1 MLDKLLEDL
10 KKKLPGAKKAN
21 DSEDQEEEVVEET
34 DEDES
39 SESKEKDTKKKSS
52 PLIKIVIIL
61 AVGYLAFD
69 FLMPKE
75 DNTDIDQ
82 MIQTPVPRKKKPKK
96 DRETE
101 ANQAEQVAEVKPEEA
116 KSEETKPQEP
126 AIEEPK
132 LEGAQTTTDDDL
144 SKAISDVPVETK
156 TNDVATDL
164 TQAPVEEINVLKT
177 TDPSGDVGGPS
188 ETSPVGLGEG
198 TEVKTSQ
205 ATEGKSSENKTL
217 ESKIVEQNEYVDPPK
232 YEVLGRGLVYNCK
245 GKHWA
250 CVDKASY
257 QICHKNMKFNSEN
270 GKPSECV
277 TQNVYANED
286 DCNTVQRYNVSTNVS
301 TSFCK

>member
-10 KKKLPGAKKAN
+10 KKKLPGAKKTN

-39 SESKEKDTKKKSS
+39 SESNEKDTKKKSS

-101 ANQAEQVAEVKPEEA
+101 ANQVEQVTEA

-126 AIEEPK
+126 ATEEPK
-132 LEGAQTTTDDDL
+132 IEESQTTADDEL

-156 TNDVATDL
+156 TNDVTNDL
-164 TQAPVEEINVLKT
+164 SQAPVEEINVLKT
-177 TDPSGDVGGPS
+177 TDLTFEGAASS
-188 ETSPVGLGEG
+188 ETSPIGLGEG
-198 TEVKTSQ
+198 TETKTGQ
-205 ATEGKSSENKTL
+205 ATENKSL

-257 QICHKNMKFNSEN
+257 QICHKNMKYNSEN